1 MITVRD
7 IEIGPGLPLAV
18 IAGPCVIEGEDD
30 LLFAAE
36 KLVEICARHA
46 VPMIFCS
53 SYDKANRTAL
63 SSYRGPGIEE
73 GLRML
78 SKIRET
84 FDVPIN
90 TDVHTPTEARTAGT
104 VCDSI
109 QIPAFLCR
117 QTDLIVAAAESGK
130 PVLVKKGQFMAP
142 WDMESVVK
150 KIGHKNV
157 ILMDRG
163 TSFGYNNLV
172 SDFRSIPVMHSYG
185 VPVCFDGTH
194 SVQLPGGHGSHS
206 GGQRQFVAP
215 LCRAAV
221 AAGADCLYIEA
232 HPEPARAKSDAATQ
246 LDFEAFDELLPI
258 LKDLRTCLGAHSS
271 SLLPC

>member
-1 MITVRD
+1 MITVRNVD
-7 IEIGPGLPLAV
+7 IGPELPLAV

-30 LLFAAE
+30 ILFAAE
-36 KLVEICARHA
+36 KLVEICARHS

-53 SYDKANRTAL
+53 SYDKANRTSV
-63 SSYRGPGIEE
+63 SSYRGPGLEE
-73 GLRML
+73 GLRIL
-78 SKIRET
+78 ERVRDT

-90 TDVHTPTEARTAGT
+90 TDVHTPAEARAAGE

-130 PVLVKKGQFMAP
+130 PVLVKKGQFMSP
-142 WDMESVVK
+142 WDMESVVN
-150 KIGHKNV
+150 KIGHKNI

-172 SDFRSIPVMHSYG
+172 SDFRSIPVMHGYG

-221 AAGADCLYIEA
+221 AVGADCLYIEA
-232 HPEPARAKSDAATQ
+232 HPQPARAKSDAATQ
-246 LDFEAFDELLPI
+246 LDFDAFDQLLPV
-258 LKDLRTCLGAHSS
+258 LKDLRSCLNGHSS